1 MANPA
6 EIIQEIVDRRL
17 ARQELYS
24 RICLVT
30 DIDEAERTCT
40 CDPIDDPDSKI
51 FNVKFQ
57 SVINSTLGI
66 FIKPKLNTHVIVTFI
81 NQNAGF
87 ISLVGA
93 IDKIFI
99 NCDSVIFNDG
109 GNGGLINIEKLIT
122 QVGKNT
128 AVLKEMQSVFSNWA
142 PLPND
147 GGAALKALVTP
158 LVSLP
163 RADLSD
169 IEDTKIKH

>member
-1 MANPA
+1 MGNPA

-24 RICLVT
+24 KICLVT
-30 DIDEAERTCT
+30 SIDEDERTCV
-40 CDPIDDPDSKI
+40 CDPIDDPDSQI

-57 SVINSTLGI
+57 AVINSALGI

-87 ISLVGA
+87 ISLVSE
-93 IDKIFI
+93 IDEILI
-99 NCDSVIFNDG
+99 NCDSVVFNDG
-109 GNGGLINIEKLIT
+109 DNGGLINIGKLIT
-122 QVGKNT
+122 QVDKNT
-128 AVLKEMQSVFSNWA
+128 AVLKEMQSVFSGWV
-142 PLPND
+142 PVPND
-147 GGAALKALVTP
+147 GGAALKASTTSFT
-158 LVSLP
+158 SLP